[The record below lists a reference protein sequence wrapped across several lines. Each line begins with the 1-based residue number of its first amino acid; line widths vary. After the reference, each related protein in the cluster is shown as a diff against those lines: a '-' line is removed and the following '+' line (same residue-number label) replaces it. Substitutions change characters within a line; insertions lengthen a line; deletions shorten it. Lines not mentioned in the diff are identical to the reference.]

1 MKRIRLVLAV
11 AAVVAAMVAMS
22 ASPAAAAQDPFPFC
36 EWFETNGEGADYRS
50 NGIALYYD
58 YWYGSHKWCESPVQG
73 WYVIE

>member
-36 EWFETNGEGADYRS
+36 GWFETNGEGTDY
-50 NGIALYYD
+50 
-58 YWYGSHKWCESPVQG
+58 SP
-73 WYVIE
+73 EA